1 MGRSTAAY
9 ILHNRKLLLLLRDD
23 IPTIKDPNTWDT
35 PGGACEGDESFDDCL
50 KREVEEELELKVT
63 NFIYLGNRR
72 TPNGNIEANYVI
84 EITDVEVNS
93 LVQHEGQA
101 YKFFTPDELDTLAMT
116 KHLHQ
121 VFAQDL
127 PELKEIIKGK
137 RSNILLT
144 IINE

>member
-23 IPTIKDPNTWDT
+23 ITTIKDPNTWDT

-50 KREVEEELELKVT
+50 KREVEEELELKVK
-63 NFIYLGNRR
+63 NFIYLGNRS
-72 TPNGNIEANYVI
+72 TPNGNVEANYVI
-84 EITDVEVNS
+84 EITDAEVNS

-101 YKFFTPDELDTLAMT
+101 YNFFAPDELDNLPIT

-121 VFAQDL
+121 VFVQDL
-127 PELKEIIKGK
+127 PELKLIINGK
-137 RSNILLT
+137 RDNLLLT

>member
-93 LVQHEGQA
+93 LVQHEG
-101 YKFFTPDELDTLAMT
+101 
-116 KHLHQ
+116 
-121 VFAQDL
+121 
-127 PELKEIIKGK
+127 
-137 RSNILLT
+137 
-144 IINE
+144 

>member
-50 KREVEEELELKVT
+50 KREVEEELELKVK
-63 NFIYLGNRR
+63 NFIYLGNRS
-72 TPNGNIEANYVI
+72 TPNGNVEANYVI
-84 EITDVEVNS
+84 EITDAEVSS

-101 YKFFTPDELDTLAMT
+101 YKFFGPDELDNLPMT
-116 KHLHQ
+116 KHLQQ

-127 PELKEIIKGK
+127 PELKLIINGK
-137 RSNILLT
+137 RDNLLLT